1 MTRGGPT
8 RARLPAL
15 LAGLGLAVVVLATP
29 AALAAQEIACDAGD
43 LEVRRLRF
51 DGNRAFPDAQLAD
64 AVVTTSSDWAR
75 RNFRV
80 LGARRC
86 LDRVELPRDVLRLVI
101 FYRNHG
107 YSQVAVDT
115 SLTMLAKDAVAVTF
129 RISEG
134 QPTILDSIAITGLHG
149 VRRAASIVRALPIE
163 IGKPFDKYR
172 TEEARDLLRRRL
184 RDSGYPTADV
194 LLSFSTVT
202 ETRRASVELTVAT
215 GPFARIGDVSIE
227 IEPLDSAQGAQISR
241 KTVRRLLGIR
251 RGSPYRESAL
261 EAAKRNLY
269 QTDAYRQV
277 EIGVLRDSTAGAPDS
292 VVNIAVAVRESFMRS
307 ARTGVGYGTLD
318 CFRAQGEYTD
328 RDFLNGR
335 GRMDLTA
342 RLSKIGIGKPLDVAR
357 DLCPQIKRDPYSDT
371 LNYYVGAT
379 LRQPVLFGLRTVPTV
394 TLFSER
400 RSEYLAY
407 LRFTPI
413 GGVASLGVPARR
425 RLPSATISYQAEYG
439 RTNAEPALFCA
450 VFNLCTADDRRRVQE
465 LKRLAV
471 GSLAFARDRS
481 DNPLNPTRGSV
492 ARVELRHASTL
503 IGSDRGLQFNK
514 ATGDV
519 SWYQR
524 AGWGNVL
531 AARVRAGGVFGSRI
545 SLAGSS
551 DFIPPQERLYAGGPT
566 SVRGFRQNELGPAV
580 YVVDTV
586 RATPATDPAT
596 GEAIFFYEASSDAPF
611 GFKRSVPT
619 GGNSLLVGTVE
630 YRMRSLLL
638 PDVLQWVAFVDAGT
652 VWNRGG
658 DSRNFS
664 LRDLRVTPGGGFR
677 AFTPIGAIRVDV
689 GYNRYSRPA
698 GAAYYDTPLQGAS
711 APLYCVSPGNRIPVR
726 AREVNGQTVFV
737 QDEPPDGCPGT
748 FAPAPDRRFLRRL
761 TFNFSIG
768 QAF

>member
-1 MTRGGPT
+1 MTLGGS
-8 RARLPAL
+8 ARAL
-15 LAGLGLAVVVLATP
+15 LAGLGLAMSALGVPPVLS
-29 AALAAQEIACDAGD
+29 AQEIACDPGD

-51 DGNRAFPDAQLAD
+51 EGNRAFSDAQLAD

-107 YSQVAVDT
+107 YAQVSVDT
-115 SLTMLAKDAVAVTF
+115 SLRMLSRDAVAVTF
-129 RISEG
+129 RIAEG
-134 QPTILDSIAITGLHG
+134 LPTILDSIAITGLDG
-149 VRRAASIVRALPIE
+149 VRNAASMVRDLPITV
-163 IGKPFDKYR
+163 GKPFDKYR
-172 TEEARDLLRRRL
+172 TEEARELLQRRL
-184 RDSGYPTADV
+184 RDNGYPRAEV
-194 LLSFSTVT
+194 LLSFSTTT

-215 GPFARIGDVSIE
+215 GPFARFGDVSIA
-227 IEPLDSAQGAQISR
+227 IEPLDSARGPQTTQRTI
-241 KTVRRLLGIR
+241 RRLLGIR
-251 RGSPYRESAL
+251 RGSPYRKSAL
-261 EAAKRNLY
+261 EEAKRNLY

-277 EIGVLRDSTAGAPDS
+277 EIGVLQDTTPGAPDS

-307 ARTGVGYGTLD
+307 ARTGAGYGTLD
-318 CFRAQGEYTD
+318 CIRAQGEYTD
-328 RDFLNGR
+328 RNFLRGR
-335 GRMDLTA
+335 GRLDLTA
-342 RLSKIGIGKPLDVAR
+342 RLSKIGIGKPLDIAR

-379 LRQPVLFGLRTVPTV
+379 LSQPVLFGLRRVPTV

-413 GGVASLGVPARR
+413 GGVVSVGVPAPR

-471 GSLAFARDRS
+471 ASLAVARDRS
-481 DNPLNPTRGSV
+481 DVPLNPTRGSV
-492 ARVELRHASTL
+492 VRFELRHASTV

-514 ATGDV
+514 GTGDV
-519 SWYQR
+519 SWYRR
-524 AGWGNVL
+524 AGRGNVL
-531 AARVRAGGVFGSRI
+531 AARLRAGGVFGSRI
-545 SLAGSS
+545 SLVGSS
-551 DFIPPQERLYAGGPT
+551 EFIPPQERLYAGGPS

-586 RATPATDPAT
+586 RTIPAVDPVT
-596 GEAIFFYEASSDAPF
+596 GDSIVYFEAAAEAPL
-611 GFKRSVPT
+611 GFKRAVPT
-619 GGNSLLVGTVE
+619 GGNSLIVGTVE
-630 YRMRSLLL
+630 YRMRSAVL
-638 PDVLQWVAFVDAGT
+638 PDLLQWAAFVDAGA

-658 DSRNFS
+658 DSLRFN
-664 LRDLRVTPGGGFR
+664 LRDMRVTPGIGLR

-689 GYNRYSRPA
+689 GYNRYPRPA
-698 GAAYYDTPLQGAS
+698 GAAYYDTPLQGSS

-726 AREVNGQTVFV
+726 PRQVDGRTIYV
-737 QDEPPDGCPGT
+737 QDEPPNGCPGS
-748 FAPAPDRRFLRRL
+748 FQPAPDKRFLRRL